1 MEAGAEPEFDAEAGP
16 ADDGEDMA
24 GPEDA
29 ERDSDPELVP
39 VAASIFDDDFF
50 NRTQGRNRAA
60 GESEFFGAAVAVQAA
75 SAPAPVQEGNPDV
88 RPFAGANGSQA
99 EHPETDELDIPAFL
113 RRSR

>member
-1 MEAGAEPEFDAEAGP
+1 
-16 ADDGEDMA
+16 MA
-24 GPEDA
+24 GPED
-29 ERDSDPELVP
+29 DPELVP